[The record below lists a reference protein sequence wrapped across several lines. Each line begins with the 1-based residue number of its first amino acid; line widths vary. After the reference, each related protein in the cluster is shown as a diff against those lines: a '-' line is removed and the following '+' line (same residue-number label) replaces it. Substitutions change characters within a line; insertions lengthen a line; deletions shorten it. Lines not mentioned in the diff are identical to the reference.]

1 LNPVVHF
8 EVIGK
13 DGKALQEFYGRLFGW
28 KINADNPMQYGL
40 VEASDSGIGGGISAG
55 PGGESFVTFYVQV
68 RDPQEYLDR
77 AVSLGG
83 KVVMPVTVIPGMVT
97 MAQFT
102 DPEGHL
108 IGIVAEETPQ

>member
-8 EVIGK
+8 EVVGK
-13 DGKALQEFYGRLFGW
+13 DAKKLQEFYGRLFDW

-40 VEASDSGIGGGISAG
+40 VEASDGGIGGGISAG
-55 PGGESFVTFYVQV
+55 NGDESWVTVYVQV
-68 RDPQEYLDR
+68 KDPQEYLDR

-108 IGIVAEETPQ
+108 VGIVAEETPQ